1 MYIGDLELLYIAKN
15 DSDAL
20 ACATIAV
27 NVTRT
32 INSLREGPTGKKRQ
46 AEETNAVDPIFN
58 YMRIAAPLEQEIL
71 NGTVG
76 DGTDGVG
83 TGGDET
89 DDGRL
94 SHGIAIF
101 SSPCNLVFTLVVLFL
116 RL

>member
-20 ACATIAV
+20 ACAAIAV
-27 NVTRT
+27 NVTHT

-83 TGGDET
+83 T

-94 SHGIAIF
+94 SHGIAII

-116 RL
+116 RLIMD